1 MDRRMETSPGVAA
14 SCLIT
19 NGGFGDGSQRFG
31 RSSVGLEAPQR
42 NHGLWARWRKPSAKM
57 LYFCN
62 NWHITSAIAIYP
74 HALDITSSPHPATH
88 PPAASLDPFLRRSLV
103 NGAGPT
109 PGAQARYDGVVGYV
123 LFMFRS
129 REPRFREFCLM
140 RGPRSN
146 VM

>member
-1 MDRRMETSPGVAA
+1 MEASPGMAA

-31 RSSVGLEAPQR
+31 SSSVGLEAPQR

-74 HALDITSSPHPATH
+74 HALDITLSPHPATH
-88 PPAASLDPFLRRSLV
+88 SPAASLDPSLRRSLV

-109 PGAQARYDGVVGYV
+109 PGGTQARYDGAVDTYSSCSVTRTNSLSRV
-123 LFMFRS
+123 LFDEGTMVY
-129 REPRFREFCLM
+129 
-140 RGPRSN
+140 

>member
-1 MDRRMETSPGVAA
+1 MEASPAVAA

-31 RSSVGLEAPQR
+31 SFSDGLAAPQR
-42 NHGLWARWRKPSAKM
+42 DHGLWARWRKPRAKM

-74 HALDITSSPHPATH
+74 HALDITLSPHPATH
-88 PPAASLDPFLRRSLV
+88 SPAASLDPLLRRSLV

-109 PGAQARYDGVVGYV
+109 PGAQARYDGAVDTYSSCWITST
-123 LFMFRS
+123 RS
-129 REPRFREFCLM
+129 CELRLM
-140 RGPRSN
+140 RGPQST
-146 VM
+146 